1 MSQKTVEAVSGSNA
15 MPLRRYFQEGLGR
28 PLLVAIIFIAVC
40 VLARPWRHSPDLA
53 HFAFT
58 LAWQCALLAVL
69 AVTIGLRR
77 AERTRLYE
85 AARRLRFSA
94 SSRRRG
100 CA

>member
-69 AVTIGLRR
+69 AVTIELRR

-85 AARRLRFSA
+85 AARRLRFAA
-94 SSRRRG
+94 SSSPS
-100 CA
+100 A